1 MKTLKNSIIPVYIK
15 TGENYSN
22 IIKYVLKLI
31 EKNQSIKFQ
40 FQAQKSG
47 VKLIWDHL
55 ESESQ
60 FIQLVFYNSIKN
72 KEFKFNL
79 NDTISIV
86 DENGSIDLIASIFYK
101 VNCLQEFGNQGDL
114 DEYERFQ
121 FLSSYQYKNGLIKK
135 NLVQDEINLF
145 LKQHSIQGK
154 NRLSKFFISHDI
166 DTIYGSFLQD
176 GLWAVKNKKVGV
188 VLKLIL
194 NEISRKPHW
203 RNINKILKISSE
215 YEVYTTFFWLV
226 NQGVGLANIKN
237 SDYKIE
243 KQKDLIDLVENS
255 GSFNGIH
262 KSCSTDSF
270 ETELKKS
277 NLNTTINRYHFLKFL
292 PENDWETIS
301 QSPIKLDCSLGFSE
315 HYGFRNSYGKAFQ
328 PYNVLSDKPYD
339 FIEAPLHFMD
349 TTFHQY
355 LKTPKSKIGDIV
367 IDFYENNNQNC
378 DFSLL
383 WHNTYFTDYK
393 YNSYL
398 SEYKKILGYIYENK
412 IEVLSPNQI
421 IEENKLQW

>member
-1 MKTLKNSIIPVYIK
+1 MIPVYVK
-15 TGENYSN
+15 TGEIYSN
-22 IIKYVLKLI
+22 VIKYVLKLI
-31 EKNQSIKFQ
+31 EKNQSITFEFQ
-40 FQAQKSG
+40 TQKSG
-47 VKLIWDHL
+47 TKLIWDHL
-55 ESESQ
+55 DLESHY
-60 FIQLVFYNSIKN
+60 IHIDFYNLIRN
-72 KEFKFNL
+72 KDFKFKI

-86 DENGSIDLIASIFYK
+86 DEKGRIDLIASIFYK
-101 VNCLQEFGNQGDL
+101 VNCLQEFGNPAEL
-114 DEYERFQ
+114 DEYERFKY
-121 FLSSYQYKNGLIKK
+121 LSSYQFKFNLIEE
-135 NLVQDEINLF
+135 NLVQNEINQF
-145 LKQHSIQGK
+145 LKQHSIEGK
-154 NRLSKFFISHDI
+154 NRQSRFFISHDI

-176 GLWAVKNKKVGV
+176 GLWAVKNRKVGV

-194 NEISRKPHW
+194 NEVSGKPHW
-203 RNINKILKISSE
+203 RNIDKILKISNE
-215 YEVYTTFFWLV
+215 YDVYTTFFWLV

-237 SDYKIE
+237 SDYKID
-243 KQKDLIDLVENS
+243 KQKDLIDLVEKS

-262 KSCSTDSF
+262 KSCTSDSF
-270 ETELKKS
+270 KTELKKS
-277 NLNTTINRYHFLKFL
+277 NLKTTFNRYHFLKFL
-292 PENDWETIS
+292 PEIDWEILS
-301 QSPIKLDCSLGFSE
+301 ESPIQLDCSLGFAE

-328 PYNVLSDKPYD
+328 PYDVFNDQPYN
-339 FIEAPLHFMD
+339 FVEAPLHFMD

-367 IDFYENNNQNC
+367 IDFYEKNNQNC

>member
-1 MKTLKNSIIPVYIK
+1 MIPVYVK
-15 TGENYSN
+15 TGEIYSN
-22 IIKYVLKLI
+22 VITYVLKLI
-31 EKNQSIKFQ
+31 EKNQSITFEFQ
-40 FQAQKSG
+40 TQKSG
-47 VKLIWDHL
+47 TKLIWDHL
-55 ESESQ
+55 DSESQ
-60 FIQLVFYNSIKN
+60 YIHIDFYNSIRN
-72 KEFKFNL
+72 KDFKFKI

-86 DENGSIDLIASIFYK
+86 DEKGRIDLIASIFYK
-101 VNCLQEFGNQGDL
+101 VNCLQEFGNSDEL
-114 DEYERFQ
+114 DEYERFKY
-121 FLSSYQYKNGLIKK
+121 LSSYQFKFNLIEE
-135 NLVQDEINLF
+135 NLVQNEINQF
-145 LKQHSIQGK
+145 LKQHSIEGK
-154 NRLSKFFISHDI
+154 NRQSRFFISHDI

-176 GLWAVKNKKVGV
+176 GLWAVKNRKVGV

-194 NEISRKPHW
+194 NEVSGKPHW
-203 RNINKILKISSE
+203 RNIDKILKISNE
-215 YEVYTTFFWLV
+215 YDVYTTFFWLV

-237 SDYKIE
+237 SDYKIN
-243 KQKDLIDLVENS
+243 KQKDLIDLVEKS

-262 KSCSTDSF
+262 KSCSSDSF

-277 NLNTTINRYHFLKFL
+277 TLKTTFNRYHFLKFL
-292 PENDWETIS
+292 PEIDWEILS
-301 QSPIKLDCSLGFSE
+301 ESPIQLDCSLGFAE

-328 PYNVLSDKPYD
+328 PYDVFNDQPYN

-349 TTFHQY
+349 TTFQQY

-367 IDFYENNNQNC
+367 IDFYEKNNQNC

>member
-1 MKTLKNSIIPVYIK
+1 MIPVYVK
-15 TGENYSN
+15 TGEIYSN
-22 IIKYVLKLI
+22 VIKYVLKLI
-31 EKNQSIKFQ
+31 EKNQSITFEFQ
-40 FQAQKSG
+40 TQKSG
-47 VKLIWDHL
+47 TKLIWDHL
-55 ESESQ
+55 DSESHY
-60 FIQLVFYNSIKN
+60 IHIAFYNSIRN
-72 KEFKFNL
+72 KDFKFKI

-86 DENGSIDLIASIFYK
+86 DEKGRIDLIASIFYK
-101 VNCLQEFGNQGDL
+101 VNCLQEFGNLAEL
-114 DEYERFQ
+114 DEYERFKY
-121 FLSSYQYKNGLIKK
+121 LSSYQFKFNLIKK
-135 NLVQDEINLF
+135 NLVQDEINQF
-145 LKQHSIQGK
+145 LIQHSIEGK
-154 NRLSKFFISHDI
+154 NRQSRFFISHDI

-176 GLWAVKNKKVGV
+176 GLWAVKNGKIGV

-194 NEISRKPHW
+194 NEVSGNPHW
-203 RNINKILKISSE
+203 RNIDKILKISNE
-215 YEVYTTFFWLV
+215 YDVYTTFFWLV

-237 SDYKIE
+237 SDYKID
-243 KQKDLIDLVENS
+243 KQKDLIDLVEKS

-270 ETELKKS
+270 ETELNKS
-277 NLNTTINRYHFLKFL
+277 KLNTTFNRFHFLKFL
-292 PENDWETIS
+292 PEIDWEILS
-301 QSPIKLDCSLGFSE
+301 ESPIQLDCSLGFAE

-328 PYNVLSDKPYD
+328 PYDVFNDQPYN

-367 IDFYENNNQNC
+367 IDFYEKNNQNC

-398 SEYKKILGYIYENK
+398 LEYKKILAYIYESK

-421 IEENKLQW
+421 IEENRLQW

>member
-1 MKTLKNSIIPVYIK
+1 MIPVYVK
-15 TGENYSN
+15 SGENYTN
-22 IIKYVLKLI
+22 IVKYILKLI
-31 EKNQSIKFQ
+31 EKNQSITFEFLEDKTGT
-40 FQAQKSG
+40 KI
-47 VKLIWDHL
+47 IWDHL
-55 ESESQ
+55 DSQ
-60 FIQLVFYNSIKN
+60 SQYIHLHFYKSIKN
-72 KEFKFNL
+72 GKF
-79 NDTISIV
+79 DV
-86 DENGSIDLIASIFYK
+86 QIDKNVIIQNESGTKDIIASIFYK
-101 VNCLQEFGNQGDL
+101 VNCLQEFGNPAEL
-114 DEYERFQ
+114 DEYERFKY
-121 FLSSYQYKNGLIKK
+121 LSSYQFKFNLIEE
-135 NLVQDEINLF
+135 NLVQNEINQF
-145 LKQHSIQGK
+145 LKQHSIEGE
-154 NRLSKFFISHDI
+154 NRQSKFFISHDI

-176 GLWAVKNKKVGV
+176 GLWAVKNRKVGV

-194 NEISRKPHW
+194 NEVSGKPHW
-203 RNINKILKISSE
+203 RNIDKILKISNE
-215 YEVYTTFFWLV
+215 YDVYTTFFWLV
-226 NQGVGLANIKN
+226 NQGVGIANIKN
-237 SDYKIE
+237 SDYKID
-243 KQKDLIDLVENS
+243 KQKDLIDLVEKS
-255 GSFNGIH
+255 SSFNGIH

-277 NLNTTINRYHFLKFL
+277 TLKTTFNRYHFLKFL
-292 PENDWETIS
+292 PEIDWEILS
-301 QSPIKLDCSLGFSE
+301 ESPIQLDCSLGFAE

-328 PYNVLSDKPYD
+328 PYDVFNDQPYN

-367 IDFYENNNQNC
+367 IDFYEKNNQNC